1 MMVRVMK
8 AMAGMA
14 SDGRS
19 TLVPGPREDLCLG
32 FANTL
37 SWRGS
42 AAPAEGLGD
51 FAALLAWCKQAR
63 TVPPGLARQLSAW
76 SGEHRQMA
84 AEVHADA
91 IVLREAIYRAIGALA
106 DGKSPGGRDLALLSR
121 AIEEAPARRRLVR
134 AGRGCAWQIPAELV
148 GRDGLPAS
156 RLLAPVLW
164 SAADLLDGST
174 RTHVR
179 RCANAKCLWLFLD
192 ASKSGTRR
200 WCDMASCG
208 NRAKAQRHYL
218 KSKAS

>member
-1 MMVRVMK
+1 MVVSEK
-8 AMAGMA
+8 ATAGMA

-19 TLVPGPREDLCLG
+19 MLVPGPRADLCLG

-42 AAPAEGLGD
+42 TAPVEGLAD

-76 SGEHRQMA
+76 SGEHRQRA
-84 AEVHADA
+84 AEVHAEA
-91 IVLREAIYRAIGALA
+91 IAVREAIYRAIGTLA
-106 DGKSPGGRDLALLSR
+106 DGKSPGGSDLALLSR
-121 AIEEAPARRRLVR
+121 AIEEAPARRLLVQ
-134 AGRGCAWQIPAELV
+134 AGRGCAWQIPLV
-148 GRDGLPAS
+148 VVSPNGLPTS

-164 SAADLLDGST
+164 SAADLLAGST
-174 RTHVR
+174 QTRVR

-192 ASKSGTRR
+192 ASKSGSRR